1 MKAIRKTTP
10 KPGVEVQE
18 IEEPKI
24 KPSEVLVRIKA
35 TAICG
40 SDLHIYRWDEQT
52 TRWKSPLPMTVGHEW
67 SGEILEIGS
76 SVKSLRPGDR
86 VAGESHIPCGICY
99 YCRTGNMHICQNM
112 LIFGL
117 QTSEGSFAQ
126 YAAVPEIIACRLPST
141 VSYEEG
147 ALLEPFGVALH
158 AIERVGIQPSDVV
171 LVMGSGPIGIFAQQI
186 AKVSGA
192 STVIAAELKQ
202 FRLDL
207 AKRIG
212 SADVYV
218 NTEKEDVVK
227 RTMELTNGRG
237 ADVVIE
243 LAGAPVTTIQAFQ
256 AVKKCGRVGL
266 VGLSEKPVQIE
277 PTSMIIYKE
286 ATVFGSTGRLM
297 FGTWERMANL
307 VGSKRVSPSG
317 VITDRL
323 PLEMAEE
330 GFQRVIRGESGK
342 VIFTPN

>member
-1 MKAIRKTTP
+1 MKAIRKTSS

-18 IEEPKI
+18 IEQPKI
-24 KPSEVLVRIKA
+24 KPSEVLVKVKA

-40 SDLHIYRWDEQT
+40 SDLHVYRWDEQT
-52 TRWKSPLPMTVGHEW
+52 TRWKSPLPMTIGHEW
-67 SGEILEIGS
+67 SGEITEVGDE
-76 SVKSLRPGDR
+76 VKSLKPGDR
-86 VAGESHIPCGICY
+86 VAGESHIPCGVCY
-99 YCRTGNMHICQNM
+99 YCRTVNMHVCQNM
-112 LIFGL
+112 LIYGL
-117 QTSEGSFAQ
+117 QTTEGSFAQ
-126 YAAVPEIIACRLPST
+126 YAAVPEVIAYKLPTS

-147 ALLEPFGVALH
+147 SLFEPLGVAVH
-158 AIERVGIQPSDVV
+158 AIERVGIQSGDTV
-171 LVMGSGPIGIFAQQI
+171 LVMGSGPIGIFAQQV
-186 AKVSGA
+186 AKASGA
-192 STVIAAELKQ
+192 ANVVAAELKQ

-207 AKRIG
+207 AKKIG

-243 LAGAPVTTIQAFQ
+243 LAGAPITTVQALQ
-256 AVKKCGRVGL
+256 AVRKCGRVVL

-277 PTSMIIYKE
+277 PTTMIIYKE
-286 ATVFGSTGRLM
+286 ATVFGSTGRAM
-297 FGTWERMANL
+297 FGTWERMVNL
-307 VGSKRVSPSG
+307 VGSKLVKPSG

-323 PLEMAEE
+323 QLDEAEN